1 MDTKFT
7 CTGSTTSFLT
17 SNILAKGRIFKPP
30 SVGFGAEEDI
40 ADDFFGDSFSLVAAL
55 ESKKLLVVSILN
67 SKAGAD
73 APLPSLA
80 GSGGLLFQTGVL
92 LPA

>member
-1 MDTKFT
+1 LSNSDFFGLAVLGAGEGFGTGAGGA

-30 SVGFGAEEDI
+30 SVGFGAGGI

-55 ESKKLLVVSILN
+55 ESKS
-67 SKAGAD
+67 
-73 APLPSLA
+73 
-80 GSGGLLFQTGVL
+80 FWWYQY
-92 LPA
+92 